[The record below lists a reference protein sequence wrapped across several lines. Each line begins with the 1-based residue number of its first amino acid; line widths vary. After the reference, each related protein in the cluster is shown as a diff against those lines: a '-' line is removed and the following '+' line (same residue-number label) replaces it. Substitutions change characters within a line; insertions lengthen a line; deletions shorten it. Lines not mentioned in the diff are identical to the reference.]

1 MYLTCVFKLVTSL
14 FNLSTNQTSFIGSFK
29 MHEKLLLCL
38 LSSVTFLIGGREFE
52 TVLTT
57 I

>member
-29 MHEKLLLCL
+29 MHEKHLLCVFCSESRF
-38 LSSVTFLIGGREFE
+38 LSAVEKLKPF
-52 TVLTT
+52 
-57 I
+57 